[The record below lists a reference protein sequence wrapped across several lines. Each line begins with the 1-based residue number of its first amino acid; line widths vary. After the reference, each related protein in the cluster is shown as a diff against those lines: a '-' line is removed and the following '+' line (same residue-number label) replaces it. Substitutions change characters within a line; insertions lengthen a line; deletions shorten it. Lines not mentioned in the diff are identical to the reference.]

1 MPNSQFY
8 TAISTPRF
16 NRYLA
21 ACCNN
26 RKLAERL
33 YRLNIRLSQKM
44 YAVIGLFE
52 IILRN
57 SIDRH
62 FLSHK
67 GLFWLEEAVMS
78 DGYLDISPG
87 CEDSFHTVQEAIHK
101 LGLEYTHDRLI
112 AKLTF
117 GFWTYQFSKKE
128 FAAAGSTLLQAFPN
142 RPHGIGQKD
151 VFKNLIRINDTRN
164 RIAHYE
170 PICFDNSTGT
180 ISSIPTQRRYD
191 LIIEMLGWLGCN
203 PRKILYGIDGVRK
216 VAQEINSLYSVLR
229 LFAGFATAAFIA

>member
-1 MPNSQFY
+1 MPNSQFH
-8 TAISTPRF
+8 TAISAPRF

-21 ACCNN
+21 ACNNN
-26 RKLAERL
+26 RKQAEKL
-33 YRLNIRLSQKM
+33 YRLNLRLSQKM

-52 IILRN
+52 VILRN

-62 FLSHK
+62 FILHK
-67 GLFWLEEAVMS
+67 GPLWLEEAVMYN
-78 DGYLDISPG
+78 GYLDMSPG

-128 FAAAGSTLLQAFPN
+128 FAVAGSTLLQIFPN
-142 RPHGIGQKD
+142 RPHGIRQKD
-151 VFKNLIRINDTRN
+151 IFKNLIRINDTRN

-170 PICFDNSTGT
+170 PICFNKLTGT
-180 ISSIPTQRRYD
+180 ISSIPIQRRYE
-191 LIIEMLGWLGCN
+191 LIVAMLVWLGCN
-203 PRKILYGIDGVRK
+203 PPKILYGIDGVQK
-216 VAQEINSLYSVLR
+216 VAHEINS
-229 LFAGFATAAFIA
+229 I

>member
-1 MPNSQFY
+1 MPNSQFH

-21 ACCNN
+21 ACDNN
-26 RKLAERL
+26 RKQAEKL
-33 YRLNIRLSQKM
+33 YRLNLRLSQKM

-52 IILRN
+52 VILRN

-62 FLSHK
+62 FIPNK
-67 GLFWLEEAVMS
+67 GPFWLEEAVM
-78 DGYLDISPG
+78 DNGYLDISPG
-87 CEDSFHTVQEAIHK
+87 CEDSFHAVQEAIHK
-101 LGLEYTHDRLI
+101 LGQEYTHDRLI

-128 FAAAGSTLLQAFPN
+128 FAAAGSTLLQIFPN
-142 RPHGIGQKD
+142 KPHGIRQKD

-170 PICFDNSTGT
+170 PICFDKTTGT
-180 ISSIPTQRRYD
+180 ISSIPIQRRYE
-191 LIIEMLGWLGCN
+191 LVVEMLGWLGCN
-203 PRKILYGIDGVRK
+203 PKKILYGMDGALK
-216 VAQEINSLYSVLR
+216 IAHDINS
-229 LFAGFATAAFIA
+229 I

>member
-1 MPNSQFY
+1 MPNSQLY

-21 ACCNN
+21 ACNNN
-26 RKLAERL
+26 RKQAEKL
-33 YRLNIRLSQKM
+33 YRLNLRLSQQM

-52 IILRN
+52 VILRN

-62 FLSHK
+62 FIPVKSPV
-67 GLFWLEEAVMS
+67 WLEEAVMLN
-78 DGYLDISPG
+78 GYLNISPG

-128 FAAAGSTLLQAFPN
+128 FAAAGSTLLQIFPN
-142 RPHGIGQKD
+142 KPHGIRQKD

-170 PICFDNSTGT
+170 PISFDKITGM
-180 ISSIPTQRRYD
+180 ISSIPIQRRHD
-191 LIIEMLGWLGCN
+191 LIVEMLCWLGCN
-203 PRKILYGIDGVRK
+203 PKKILYGIDGVEK
-216 VAQEINSLYSVLR
+216 IVHEINN
-229 LFAGFATAAFIA
+229 I